1 MHFTHHTHIH
11 IHEYTPTTPSH
22 TYPHREYKAASIASS
37 KKSLQSLYEIAFNV
51 NLKQKLNH
59 YR

>member
-51 NLKQKLNH
+51 NLN
-59 YR
+59 RN